1 MLGGECYI
9 IRVGNPDKTITIKR
23 TLDIRCSIS

>member
-9 IRVGNPDKTITIKR
+9 IPVGNPDKIITIKR
-23 TLDIRCSIS
+23 TLDTWWSLS